1 MRGGIMAVNN
11 RRTRKL
17 KLLIG
22 MAVIVACVG
31 YLVYGGIQETI
42 VYFVTPSELHAK
54 GTSAYGKSLRLGGL
68 VKAGSWSKEPG
79 TLFHTFD
86 LVDDTSTVKVA
97 FRGIP
102 PDLFGEGR
110 GALVEG
116 SYSPDGLFQA
126 KTILAKHSEDYK
138 AAEDHASKDAREMM
152 YNSVIKGNQ
161 SQ

>member
-1 MRGGIMAVNN
+1 MRGWLMAASN
-11 RRTRKL
+11 RRTRRL

-22 MAVIVACVG
+22 VMVIAACVG
-31 YLVYGGIQETI
+31 YLIYGGIQETI

-54 GTSAYGKSLRLGGL
+54 GTLAFGKSLRLGGL
-68 VKAGSWSKEPG
+68 VKAGSWTKEPG
-79 TLFHTFD
+79 TLFHIFE

-116 SYSPDGLFQA
+116 SYGPDGLFQA
-126 KTILAKHSEDYK
+126 KTILAKHSEDYQ
-138 AAEDHASKDAREMM
+138 AAEDHASKDAREIM
-152 YNSVIKGNQ
+152 YNSVIKGSE

>member
-1 MRGGIMAVNN
+1 MAAGK
-11 RRTRKL
+11 RRTRRL
-17 KLLIG
+17 KLLVG
-22 MAVIVACVG
+22 AAVIAACVG

-54 GTSAYGKSLRLGGL
+54 GTSAFGKSLRLGGL
-68 VKAGSWSKEPG
+68 VKVASWQKEPG
-79 TLFHTFD
+79 TLFHTFE
-86 LVDDTSTVKVA
+86 LVDDASTVRVA

-116 SYSPDGLFQA
+116 SYGPDGVFQA
-126 KTILAKHSEDYK
+126 KTILAKHSEEYK
-138 AAEDHASKDAREMM
+138 AAEDHASKDARGMM

-161 SQ
+161 VQ

>member
-1 MRGGIMAVNN
+1 MAVSN

-17 KLLIG
+17 KLLSG
-22 MAVIVACVG
+22 AAVIAACIG
-31 YLVYGGIQETI
+31 YLLYGGIQETI
-42 VYFVTPSELHAK
+42 VFFVTPSELHAK

-68 VKAGSWSKEPG
+68 VKEGTWTKEPG
-79 TLFHTFD
+79 TLFHSFE
-86 LVDDTSTVKVA
+86 LVDDSSTVKVA

-116 SYSPDGLFQA
+116 SYGPDGLFQA
-126 KTILAKHSEDYK
+126 KNILAKHSEEYK
-138 AAEDHASKDAREMM
+138 AAEDHASKESREML

-161 SQ
+161 AQ

>member
-1 MRGGIMAVNN
+1 MAVSN
-11 RRTRKL
+11 RRTRQL

-22 MAVIVACVG
+22 AAVIAACVG

-54 GTSAYGKSLRLGGL
+54 GTAAYGKSLRLGGL
-68 VKAGSWSKEPG
+68 VREGSWSKELG
-79 TLFHTFD
+79 TLQHTFE

-97 FRGIP
+97 YRGIP

-116 SYSPDGLFQA
+116 SYGSDGVFQA

-138 AAEDHASKDAREMM
+138 AAEDHASKDSRAIM
-152 YNSVIKGNQ
+152 YDSVIKGNQ

>member
-1 MRGGIMAVNN
+1 MAVSN

-22 MAVIVACVG
+22 AAVIAFCVA
-31 YLVYGGIQETI
+31 YLLYGGIQETI
-42 VYFVTPSELHAK
+42 VFFVTPSELHAK

-68 VKAGSWSKEPG
+68 VKEGTWTKEPG
-79 TLFHTFD
+79 TLFHSFE
-86 LVDDTSTVKVA
+86 LVDASSAVKVA

-116 SYSPDGLFQA
+116 SYGPDGLFQA
-126 KTILAKHSEDYK
+126 KSILAKHSEEYK
-138 AAEDHASKDAREMM
+138 AAEDHASKESREMM
-152 YNSVIKGNQ
+152 YNSVIKGNEAQ
-161 SQ
+161 

>member
-1 MRGGIMAVNN
+1 MAASN
-11 RRTRKL
+11 RRVRQL

-22 MAVIVACVG
+22 AAVIAACVG

-54 GTSAYGKSLRLGGL
+54 GTAAYGKSLRLGGL
-68 VKAGSWSKEPG
+68 VKEASWSKETG
-79 TLFHTFD
+79 TLSHTFE
-86 LVDDTSTVKVA
+86 LVDETSTVKVV

-116 SYSPDGLFQA
+116 SYGPDGVFQA
-126 KTILAKHSEDYK
+126 KTILAKHSEDYQ
-138 AAEDHASKDAREMM
+138 AAEDHASKDSRAIM
-152 YNSVIKGNQ
+152 YNSTIKG
-161 SQ
+161 SQAQ

>member
-1 MRGGIMAVNN
+1 MAASS
-11 RRTRKL
+11 RRTRRL

-22 MAVIVACVG
+22 AAVIAACVG
-31 YLVYGGIQETI
+31 YLIYGGIQETI

-54 GTSAYGKSLRLGGL
+54 GTSAYGKALRLGGL
-68 VKAGSWSKEPG
+68 VREGSWAKEPS
-79 TLFHTFD
+79 TLLHTFE
-86 LVDDTSTVKVA
+86 LVDHTSTVKVA

-116 SYSPDGLFQA
+116 SYGPDGVFQA
-126 KTILAKHSEDYK
+126 KTILAKHSEEYK
-138 AAEDHASKDAREMM
+138 AADDHASKDSRGMM
-152 YNSVIKGNQ
+152 YNSVIKGTQ

>member
-1 MRGGIMAVNN
+1 MAVSN
-11 RRTRKL
+11 RRTRQL

-22 MAVIVACVG
+22 AAVIAACVG

-54 GTSAYGKSLRLGGL
+54 GTAAYGKSLRLGGL
-68 VKAGSWSKEPG
+68 VREGSWTKELG
-79 TLFHTFD
+79 TLYHTFE

-97 FRGIP
+97 YRGIP

-116 SYSPDGLFQA
+116 SYGSDGVFQA

-138 AAEDHASKDAREMM
+138 AAEDHASKDSRAIM
-152 YNSVIKGNQ
+152 YDSVIKGNQ

>member
-1 MRGGIMAVNN
+1 MATGN

-22 MAVIVACVG
+22 AVVIAACVG

-54 GTSAYGKSLRLGGL
+54 GTSAYGKALRLGGL
-68 VKAGSWSKEPG
+68 VKEGSWSKEPG

-116 SYSPDGLFQA
+116 SYGPDGLFQA
-126 KTILAKHSEDYK
+126 KTILAKHSEEYK
-138 AAEDHASKDAREMM
+138 AAEDHAAKDSREMM

>member
-1 MRGGIMAVNN
+1 MAVSN
-11 RRTRKL
+11 RRTRQL

-22 MAVIVACVG
+22 AAVIAACVG

-54 GTSAYGKSLRLGGL
+54 GTAAYGRSLRLGGL
-68 VKAGSWSKEPG
+68 VREGSWTKELG
-79 TLFHTFD
+79 TLYHTFE

-97 FRGIP
+97 YRGIP

-116 SYSPDGLFQA
+116 SYGSDGVFQA

-138 AAEDHASKDAREMM
+138 AAEDHASKDSRAIM
-152 YNSVIKGNQ
+152 YDSVIKGNQ

>member
-1 MRGGIMAVNN
+1 MAAAK
-11 RRTRKL
+11 RRTRRL

-22 MAVIVACVG
+22 AAVIAACVG

-54 GTSAYGKSLRLGGL
+54 GTSAFGKSLRLGGL
-68 VKAGSWSKEPG
+68 VKAGSWNKEPG
-79 TLFHTFD
+79 TLSHTFD
-86 LVDDTSTVKVA
+86 LVDETSTVRVA

-116 SYSPDGLFQA
+116 TYSPDGVFQA
-126 KTILAKHSEDYK
+126 RTILAKHSEEYK
-138 AAEDHASKDAREMM
+138 ATEDHASKDAREMM
-152 YNSVIKGNQ
+152 YNSVTKGSQ

>member
-1 MRGGIMAVNN
+1 MAASN
-11 RRTRKL
+11 RRTRQL
-17 KLLIG
+17 KLLVG
-22 MAVIVACVG
+22 VVVIAACVG

-54 GTSAYGKSLRLGGL
+54 GASAYGKALRLGGL
-68 VKAGSWSKEPG
+68 VKEGSWNKEPG
-79 TLFHTFD
+79 TLFHAFE
-86 LVDDTSTVKVA
+86 LVDDTSTVKVV

-116 SYSPDGLFQA
+116 SYGPEGLFQA
-126 KTILAKHSEDYK
+126 KTILAKHSEEYK
-138 AAEDHASKDAREMM
+138 AAEDHASKDSREIM

-161 SQ
+161 AQ

>member
-1 MRGGIMAVNN
+1 MAASN
-11 RRTRKL
+11 RRTRRL

-22 MAVIVACVG
+22 AMVIAACIG
-31 YLVYGGIQETI
+31 YLIYGGIQETI

-54 GTSAYGKSLRLGGL
+54 GTAAYGRSLRLGGL
-68 VKAGSWSKEPG
+68 VREGSWAKEAG
-79 TLFHTFD
+79 TLFQTFE

-116 SYSPDGLFQA
+116 SYGPDGVFQA
-126 KTILAKHSEDYK
+126 KTILAKHSEEYK
-138 AAEDHASKDAREMM
+138 AADDHASKDSRAIM

>member
-1 MRGGIMAVNN
+1 MAVAN
-11 RRTRKL
+11 RHTRRL

-22 MAVIVACVG
+22 VTVIAACVG
-31 YLVYGGIQETI
+31 YLIYGGIQETI

-68 VKAGSWSKEPG
+68 VKEGSWNKEAG
-79 TLFHTFD
+79 TLSHHFELID
-86 LVDDTSTVKVA
+86 NSATVKVA

-116 SYSPDGLFQA
+116 SYGADGVFQA
-126 KTILAKHSEDYK
+126 KTILAKHSEEYK
-138 AAEDHASKDAREMM
+138 SAEDHASQDSRAIM
-152 YNSVIKGNQ
+152 YNSTIKGSQ

>member
-1 MRGGIMAVNN
+1 MAAVN
-11 RRTRKL
+11 RRARRL
-17 KLLIG
+17 KLLVG
-22 MAVIVACVG
+22 VIVIAACVG
-31 YLVYGGIQETI
+31 YLIYGGIQETI

-54 GTSAYGKSLRLGGL
+54 GTSAYGRSLRLGGL
-68 VKAGSWSKEPG
+68 VREGTWTKEPG
-79 TLFHTFD
+79 TLFHTFE
-86 LVDDTSTVKVA
+86 LVDDTSMVKVA

-116 SYSPDGLFQA
+116 SYGPDGVFQA
-126 KTILAKHSEDYK
+126 KTILAKHSEEYK
-138 AAEDHASKDAREMM
+138 AAEDHASKDSREMM

>member
-1 MRGGIMAVNN
+1 MAAGD
-11 RRTRKL
+11 RRVRRL
-17 KLLIG
+17 KFLIG
-22 MAVIVACVG
+22 AGVIAACVG

-68 VKAGSWSKEPG
+68 VKQGSWNKEAGS
-79 TLFHTFD
+79 LFHTFE
-86 LVDDTSTVKVA
+86 LVDESSTVTVA

-116 SYSPDGLFQA
+116 SYGPDGVFQA
-126 KTILAKHSEDYK
+126 KTILAKHSEEYK
-138 AAEDHASKDAREMM
+138 AAEDHASQDSRATM
-152 YNSVIKGNQ
+152 YNSVIKGRQ
-161 SQ
+161 TP

>member
-1 MRGGIMAVNN
+1 MATSN
-11 RRTRKL
+11 RRTRQL

-22 MAVIVACVG
+22 AVVIAAGVG

-42 VYFVTPSELHAK
+42 VYFVTPSELHAR

-68 VKAGSWSKEPG
+68 VKEGSWHKEPG
-79 TLFHTFD
+79 TLSHAFE
-86 LVDDTSTVKVA
+86 LVDDSSTVKVA

-116 SYSPDGLFQA
+116 SYGPDGLFQA
-126 KTILAKHSEDYK
+126 KTILAKHSEEYT
-138 AAEDHASKDAREMM
+138 AVEDHAAKDTREIM

-161 SQ
+161 TP

>member
-1 MRGGIMAVNN
+1 MAASN
-11 RRTRKL
+11 RRTRQL

-22 MAVIVACVG
+22 VVVIAACVG
-31 YLVYGGIQETI
+31 YLIYGGIQETI

-54 GTSAYGKSLRLGGL
+54 GTSVYGRSLRLGGL
-68 VKAGSWSKEPG
+68 VKEGSWNKEPG
-79 TLFHTFD
+79 TLFHSFE

-116 SYSPDGLFQA
+116 SYGADGIFQA
-126 KTILAKHSEDYK
+126 KTILAKHAEDYE
-138 AAEDHASKDAREMM
+138 AAGDHAAKDSRELM

-161 SQ
+161 SP

>member
-1 MRGGIMAVNN
+1 MAASN
-11 RRTRKL
+11 RRARHL
-17 KLLIG
+17 KLLVG
-22 MAVIVACVG
+22 AAVIAACIG
-31 YLVYGGIQETI
+31 YLIYGGIQETI

-68 VKAGSWSKEPG
+68 VRVGSWSKEPG
-79 TLFHTFD
+79 TLFQTFD

-97 FRGIP
+97 YRGIP

-116 SYSPDGLFQA
+116 SYGADGLFQA
-126 KTILAKHSEDYK
+126 KTILAKHSEEYK
-138 AAEDHASKDAREMM
+138 AAEDHGSEDAREIM

-161 SQ
+161 TR

>member
-1 MRGGIMAVNN
+1 MAASN
-11 RRTRKL
+11 RRTRRL

-22 MAVIVACVG
+22 AAVIAGCVG
-31 YLVYGGIQETI
+31 YLLYGGIQETI
-42 VYFVTPSELHAK
+42 VFFVTPSELHAK

-68 VKAGSWSKEPG
+68 VKEGSWTKEPG
-79 TLFHTFD
+79 TLFHSFE
-86 LVDDTSTVKVA
+86 LIDDSSAVKVA

-116 SYSPDGLFQA
+116 SYGPDGLFQA
-126 KTILAKHSEDYK
+126 KSILAKHSEEYK
-138 AAEDHASKDAREMM
+138 AAGDHASKESREMM
-152 YNSVIKGNQ
+152 YNSVVKENP

>member
-1 MRGGIMAVNN
+1 MAAGN
-11 RRTRKL
+11 RRVRRL

-22 MAVIVACVG
+22 ASVIAACVG

-54 GTSAYGKSLRLGGL
+54 GTAAYGRSLRLGGL
-68 VKAGSWSKEPG
+68 VKEGSWSQEAG
-79 TLFHTFD
+79 TLNHTFE
-86 LVDDTSTVKVA
+86 LVDETSTVKVA

-116 SYSPDGLFQA
+116 SYGPDGIFQA
-126 KTILAKHSEDYK
+126 KTILAKHSEDYQ
-138 AAEDHASKDAREMM
+138 AAEDHASKDSRAIM
-152 YNSVIKGNQ
+152 YNSTIKG
-161 SQ
+161 SQAQ

>member
-1 MRGGIMAVNN
+1 MAASN
-11 RRTRKL
+11 RRTRNL
-17 KLLIG
+17 KLLVG
-22 MAVIVACVG
+22 GVVIAACVA

-42 VYFVTPSELHAK
+42 VFFVTPSELHAK

-68 VKAGSWSKEPG
+68 VKERSWTKEPG
-79 TLFHTFD
+79 TLFHTFE
-86 LVDDTSTVKVA
+86 LVDHTSTIKVA

-116 SYSPDGLFQA
+116 SYGPDGLFQA
-126 KTILAKHSEDYK
+126 KTILAKHSEEYK
-138 AAEDHASKDAREMM
+138 AAEDHTSKDSRAIM
-152 YNSVIKGNQ
+152 YNSVIKGSD

>member
-1 MRGGIMAVNN
+1 MAVSN
-11 RRTRKL
+11 RRTHQL

-22 MAVIVACVG
+22 AAVIAACVG

-54 GTSAYGKSLRLGGL
+54 GTAAYGKSLRLGGL
-68 VKAGSWSKEPG
+68 VREGSWTKELG
-79 TLFHTFD
+79 TLYHMFE
-86 LVDDTSTVKVA
+86 LVDDTSAVKVA

-116 SYSPDGLFQA
+116 SYGPDGVFQA

-138 AAEDHASKDAREMM
+138 AAEDHASKDSQAIM

-161 SQ
+161 AR

>member
-1 MRGGIMAVNN
+1 MAAGK
-11 RRTRKL
+11 RRVRQL

-22 MAVIVACVG
+22 AAVIVACVG
-31 YLVYGGIQETI
+31 YLIYGGIQETI

-68 VKAGSWSKEPG
+68 VKEGSWSKEPG
-79 TLFHTFD
+79 TLFHSFE
-86 LVDDTSTVKVA
+86 LVDETSTVRVA

-116 SYSPDGLFQA
+116 SYGADGVFQA
-126 KTILAKHSEDYK
+126 KTILAKHSEEYK
-138 AAEDHASKDAREMM
+138 SAEDHASKDSRAIM
-152 YNSVIKGNQ
+152 YNSTMKG
-161 SQ
+161 SQTQ

>member
-1 MRGGIMAVNN
+1 MAASN
-11 RRTRKL
+11 RRTRQL

-22 MAVIVACVG
+22 VVVIAACVG
-31 YLVYGGIQETI
+31 YLIYGGIQETI

-54 GTSAYGKSLRLGGL
+54 GASAYGKSLRLGGL
-68 VKAGSWSKEPG
+68 VKAGSWTKEPG
-79 TLFHTFD
+79 TLVHSFE
-86 LVDDTSTVKVA
+86 LVDDASTVKVA

-116 SYSPDGLFQA
+116 SYSPDGVFQA
-126 KTILAKHSEDYK
+126 KTILAKHSEDYE
-138 AAEDHASKDAREMM
+138 AAEEHASKDSRELM

-161 SQ
+161 AQ